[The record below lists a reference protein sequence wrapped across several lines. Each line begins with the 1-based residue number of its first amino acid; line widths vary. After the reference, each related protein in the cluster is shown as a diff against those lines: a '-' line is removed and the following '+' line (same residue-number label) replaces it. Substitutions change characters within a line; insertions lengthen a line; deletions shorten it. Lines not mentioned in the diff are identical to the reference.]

1 MPKNYS
7 TLKKTTLLFAAA
19 VSVPLAA
26 FCYLTFIQTPN
37 LSKREFLFAMLIW
50 AMLLPMVYILLE
62 RFLLPIFHDHR
73 PRDLIFWLLISALFG
88 LLIVNTT
95 HQSYFYLLLPKH
107 SLKIVVPQA
116 EGPQAES
123 RSITLRWLTTDL
135 GDVSFSLL
143 QKEGDWQITESGL
156 THTGSSPASL
166 FWQGR
171 VGSSSRID
179 FQNAPKAGKVDVTWD
194 GEKIVTDLKNNNP
207 DLLIYPISFEFH
219 PVNLFIVHFLIWFVF
234 TFLFMTITLFLVHGR
249 IQKRSNVSKGKFYWL
264 LYSLPMIIIWGI
276 YLLTFFPGIM
286 TPDSINQWGQ
296 VVSGQFNDAH
306 PVFHTLIMW
315 LLTRIWF
322 SPAIIGSVQIVFL
335 SLVVAWGISILDWK
349 GLPDWASWLLV
360 IIFSL
365 SPVNGNM
372 VITLWKDLPYSISI
386 FLFSLL
392 ILKVV
397 LSKGVF
403 LQSRISW
410 VLLGLTGFCI
420 ASLRHNGFPI
430 PFISLLAL
438 FLVYH
443 SKWRSLLL
451 AGALFLGL
459 WVFIQVPIFNLIGA
473 EKKAGSFE
481 QILVH
486 HIAAHMV
493 AGENLTPEE
502 QKLAN
507 IIVPSGEWQYNCCSN
522 VYTMASLGYS
532 DTRNAENSFAILKL
546 FWSLAIRE
554 PLVEINHQKCVSSVV
569 WALPSKCGLY
579 WLNPKSQTSWIDT
592 NSYQLQENSQLKSLL
607 PFLSSLLIGMKSD
620 PTSIV
625 LISPSLYLFFL
636 IFVLIFFSVKQHEKK
651 IYLFG
656 LPAIIQSFTILF
668 ISLSSDFRYQYCVYL
683 VGVFSIGLFLL
694 SFVINENEPRHNVEV
709 IPDLH
714 QG

>member
-1 MPKNYS
+1 MSKNYFS
-7 TLKKTTLLFAAA
+7 LKKTTLLISVA

-37 LSKREFLFAMLIW
+37 LSTREFLFALLIW
-50 AMLLPMVYILLE
+50 AMLLPMVYILLD
-62 RFLLPIFHDHR
+62 RFLLPLLR
-73 PRDLIFWLLISALFG
+73 KYSPRGITFWLLISALVG
-88 LLIVNTT
+88 LLIVNAT
-95 HQSYFYLLLPKH
+95 HQPYFYLLLPKH
-107 SLKIVVPQA
+107 SLKIVVPQV

-123 RSITLRWLTTDL
+123 HSITLRWLTTDL

-143 QKEGDWQITESGL
+143 QKEGDWQFTESGL

-166 FWQGR
+166 SWQGR
-171 VGSSSRID
+171 VGTSSRID
-179 FQNAPKAGKVDVTWD
+179 FQNAPNTGKVDVFWD
-194 GEKIVTDLKNNNP
+194 GQKIATDLKNKNSE
-207 DLLIYPISFEFH
+207 LLIYPVSFELP
-219 PVNLFIVHFLIWFVF
+219 PVNHFLVHFLIWFMF
-234 TFLFMTITLFLVHGR
+234 AFLFLTITLFLVHGR
-249 IQKRSNVSKGKFYWL
+249 IKKRGAVSQGKFYWL
-264 LYSLPMIIIWGI
+264 LYSLPMIIVWGI

-296 VVSGQFNDAH
+296 VVSGQFNNAH
-306 PVFHTLIMW
+306 PVFHTLLIW
-315 LLTRIWF
+315 LLTRVWF
-322 SPAIIGSVQIVFL
+322 SPAIIGGVQIVFL
-335 SLVVAWGISILDWK
+335 SLVVAWGISILNWK
-349 GLPDWASWLLV
+349 GLPGWASWLLV

-397 LSKGVF
+397 FSKGVY

-420 ASLRHNGFPI
+420 ASFRHNGFPI

-438 FLVYH
+438 FLVYR
-443 SKWRSLLL
+443 SKWRPLLL

-459 WVFIQVPIFNLIGA
+459 WVFFQVPVFTLIGA

-486 HIAAHMV
+486 HIAAHAV

-507 IIVPSGEWQYNCCSN
+507 VIVPTGEWQYNCCSN
-522 VYTMASLGYS
+522 VYTMASPGYS
-532 DTRNAENSFAILKL
+532 DTRNAENSLAIRKL
-546 FWSLAIRE
+546 FWTLAIEE

-579 WLNPKSQTSWIDT
+579 WLNPKSQTSWIDD
-592 NSYQLQENSQLKSLL
+592 NPYHLQENSQLKSLL
-607 PFLSSLLIGMKSD
+607 PFLSSLLMGMKSD

-656 LPAIIQSFTILF
+656 LPAIIQSFTILL
-668 ISLSSDFRYQYCVYL
+668 ISLSSDFRYQYSVYL

-694 SFVINENEPRHNVEV
+694 SFVVNENEPR
-709 IPDLH
+709 
-714 QG
+714 